1 MSNAIVMKSRYG
13 ELRAFIP
20 MGENLYKFEGKT
32 FYSRMGGKENTDTV
46 DYNDLGFFDPDG
58 GPFIS
63 EGFPIGDKKV
73 TRIMSKEDGIYFE
86 VK

>member
-1 MSNAIVMKSRYG
+1 MKSRYG
-13 ELRAFIP
+13 DLREFIP
-20 MGENLYKFEGKT
+20 VEDNIYKFEGNT
-32 FYSRMGGKENTDTV
+32 MYSRCGGKEHAKTI

-73 TRIMSKEDGIYFE
+73 TRIMSRKDGIYFE